1 MLRISFCC
9 FTSIGGISLKIGI
22 ILGSDSDLQE
32 MKKCCD
38 VLDDFEMEYELTI
51 SSAHRLPA
59 NTARWTE
66 TAHERG
72 IEVIIAAAGMAAALP
87 GVVAGYTH
95 LPVIGVP
102 LTSKALDGVD
112 ALYSIV
118 QMPPGVPVATV
129 AINGSRNAAYLAMRI
144 LGVKYSEISKKV
156 KIHKAQMAA
165 SALEVNERI
174 QKIGIDLYLKE
185 KNK

>member
-1 MLRISFCC
+1 M
-9 FTSIGGISLKIGI
+9 KIGI
-22 ILGSDSDLQE
+22 IMGSDSDLPE

-38 VLDDFEMEYELTI
+38 VLDKFDMEYEI
-51 SSAHRLPA
+51 VVSSAHRLPH
-59 NTARWTE
+59 NTGKWAE
-66 TAHERG
+66 TAHDKG

-87 GVVAGYTH
+87 GVVAAHTH

-129 AINGSRNAAYLAMRI
+129 AINGSRNAAHLAMQI
-144 LGVKYSEISKKV
+144 LGVKHPTIAEKV
-156 KIHKAQMAA
+156 KTHRAQMAA
-165 SALEVNERI
+165 EGLEKNERL
-174 QKIGIDLYLKE
+174 QKVGVEVYLKE
-185 KNK
+185 KN